1 MNINYKTLYAGFLLA
16 ALSFWLSPAIATEA
30 DLCAPFKNSVIDQ
43 ALVDNMLHAAD
54 SNYLYQIK
62 TNSSKMGFCVQ
73 SSIGLVKGEFARF
86 QGGIALDHAT
96 DQTMVSIDLS
106 SLDSNLL
113 FSEALLNS
121 DSFFH
126 TEKYPKLTFV
136 STETRWLSDT
146 KAIMK
151 GKLTLRGV
159 TKEVSFS
166 VEIVE
171 LVDEKI
177 GNVQGVN
184 DNILVKAT
192 TTILRSEFGMQAL
205 TALVS
210 DKVNLCMS
218 VEAERYKPAEHS
230 AALILP

>member
-1 MNINYKTLYAGFLLA
+1 MI
-16 ALSFWLSPAIATEA
+16 S
-30 DLCAPFKNSVIDQ
+30 
-43 ALVDNMLHAAD
+43 
-54 SNYLYQIK
+54 
-62 TNSSKMGFCVQ
+62 
-73 SSIGLVKGEFARF
+73 
-86 QGGIALDHAT
+86 AT

-126 TEKYPKLTFV
+126 TEKHPKLIFV

-151 GKLTLRGV
+151 GKLTLRGI

-171 LVDEKI
+171 LADEKI
-177 GNVQGVN
+177 GIEHGVT

-192 TTILRSEFGMQAL
+192 TTILRSEYGMLAL

-210 DKVNLCMS
+210 DQVNLCMS

-230 AALILP
+230 ASLTLP